1 MVDRNVVSLSAFNL
15 FRGLATGGYMALFAA
30 YMARYG
36 YSMSDIGFVIAL
48 SNVVGFL
55 ASPAMGYVLE
65 VYSSRLVSAATGFL
79 LAVSLFCL
87 LSLIACSLYL

>member
-1 MVDRNVVSLSAFNL
+1 
-15 FRGLATGGYMALFAA
+15 MALFAA

-65 VYSSRLVSAATGFL
+65 VHSSRLVSAATGFL
-79 LAVSLFCL
+79 LAVSLFLPAFSDSMLSICELFSLHAIL
-87 LSLIACSLYL
+87 LLRPTC